1 MSTSPGTR
9 PDQDVIAG
17 DLRSLA
23 RERSREALNECNKAR
38 RKAERHHAV
47 KYITGILGVLAG
59 GFAGAAV
66 FADAFSTEVQ
76 GFGAFV
82 ASAAAGAQTVLR
94 SQTLADQ
101 QWSRRAGLGRL
112 SQDYDTAAT
121 ADEEPTK
128 AEMNELAERWE
139 KLYQPLQ

>member
-17 DLRSLA
+17 DLCSLT

-59 GFAGAAV
+59 GLAGAAV

-101 QWSRRAGLGRL
+101 HGHGVRDSAGCHRTTTRQQRPTRSRPRPR
-112 SQDYDTAAT
+112 
-121 ADEEPTK
+121 
-128 AEMNELAERWE
+128 
-139 KLYQPLQ
+139 